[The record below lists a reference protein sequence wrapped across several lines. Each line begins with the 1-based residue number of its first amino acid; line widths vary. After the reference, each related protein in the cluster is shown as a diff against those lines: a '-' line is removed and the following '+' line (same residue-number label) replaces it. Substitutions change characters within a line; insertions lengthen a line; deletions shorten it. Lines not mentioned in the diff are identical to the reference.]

1 MIAPSPQARDA
12 ALVFLGW
19 LLLGVILL
27 LRPRGEKGPER
38 RRDRASLAGM
48 VLQGVSFGIVWG
60 IQPARI
66 DAGAWPGALDA
77 ASVLRT
83 FGVASLLVASLL
95 LARAAVRTLGK
106 QWSITA
112 RVLESHR
119 LVTEGPYRFVRHPI
133 YTAMLGMLLA
143 TGVALSR
150 WEATLVA
157 IPLYAVGTLVRIRA
171 EERLL
176 RETFGAEYEAYIR
189 RVGAFVPRPA
199 RPETASGQR
208 NPG

>member
-1 MIAPSPQARDA
+1 VIASPPQSRDV
-12 ALVFLGW
+12 ALIFAGW
-19 LLLGVILL
+19 LALWAILL

-38 RRDRASLAGM
+38 RRDRTSLLGTL
-48 VLQGVSFGIVWG
+48 LQGVAFGIVWG
-60 IQPARI
+60 VRRMTTEDLLA
-66 DAGAWPGALDA
+66 PGALD
-77 ASVLRT
+77 
-83 FGVASLLVASLL
+83 VASIARTLGVVALLAASLL

-143 TGVALSR
+143 TGLALSR
-150 WEATLVA
+150 WEALVVA
-157 IPLYAVGTLVRIRA
+157 IPLYALGTRIRIGA

-176 RETFGAEYEAYIR
+176 RESFGADFEAYAR

-199 RPETASGQR
+199 RPQGASR
-208 NPG
+208 